1 MDCLGQPRRNGEDL
15 ENASATRVNWCRGEM
30 RLLILPRRITPMS
43 RIKVQVGRRPGVRCF
58 GTRKH
63 AFEYQ
68 SIARAAFTLIELL
81 VVIAII
87 AVLIGLLVPAVQ
99 KVREAAKRMSCEN
112 NLKQL
117 ALAAH
122 DHHGTWGK
130 FPTGIH
136 VVDQKLDG
144 RYPNGTTWRVELLPY
159 LEQENLYKK

>member
-1 MDCLGQPRRNGEDL
+1 M
-15 ENASATRVNWCRGEM
+15 
-30 RLLILPRRITPMS
+30 
-43 RIKVQVGRRPGVRCF
+43 
-58 GTRKH
+58 
-63 AFEYQ
+63 
-68 SIARAAFTLIELL
+68 
-81 VVIAII
+81 VIAII
-87 AVLIGLLVPAVQ
+87 AVLIGLLLPAVQ

-159 LEQENLYKK
+159 LEQENLYKKWDYSDYRRNVAAGRNAVTAQVLAGPTSPLPMAPCTS

>member
-1 MDCLGQPRRNGEDL
+1 
-15 ENASATRVNWCRGEM
+15 
-30 RLLILPRRITPMS
+30 MS

-159 LEQENLYKK
+159 LEQENLYKKWDYSDYRRNVAAGRNAVTAQVLAGPTSPLPMAPCTS